1 MNTNST
7 KNCSKS
13 ATSLSKWILFLM
25 TQHKLPYLFPLYPH
39 PNSTLWH
46 HRIFSAKSCCNK
58 ETTCD
63 TTPTHCSWAKRGGAS
78 SHTMRIL
85 ALVWGCV
92 GLPTPCSSKHAGC
105 AAPAEHP
112 LALWNSLPTTIEMTY
127 PFHCADCCS

>member
-7 KNCSKS
+7 KNTSKS
-13 ATSLSKWILFLM
+13 ATSLCKWILYPL
-25 TQHKLPYLFPLYPH
+25 TQLKLPYLFPLYPH
-39 PNSTLWH
+39 PNSTLCH
-46 HRIFSAKSCCNK
+46 NRIFSAKSCCNK

-63 TTPTHCSWAKRGGAS
+63 TTPALLVGEAGGAS